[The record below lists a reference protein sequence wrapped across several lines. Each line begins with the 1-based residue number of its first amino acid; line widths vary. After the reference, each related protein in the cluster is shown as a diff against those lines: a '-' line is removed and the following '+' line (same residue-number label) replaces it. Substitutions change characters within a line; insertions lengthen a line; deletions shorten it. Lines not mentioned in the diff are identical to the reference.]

1 MKASTGMKTEELDK
15 LIQVLFKQKEEGSVE
30 SVKNLL
36 EEIIEIQINRRV
48 NEEAEKYEE
57 CLKKLE
63 SDIRKHIQVFSI
75 VK

>member
-1 MKASTGMKTEELDK
+1 MTASSITTEEIEE
-15 LIQVLFKQKEEGSVE
+15 LIQALSIELDEGSKE
-30 SVKNLL
+30 SIKKLL
-36 EEIIEIQINRRV
+36 EDMIETQTNTRV

-63 SDIRKHIQVFSI
+63 SDIRKHIQVITI